1 MANNN
6 VVAKVVLIVGQAHAK
21 APNGTMRKLA
31 IGDVIREGEQ
41 IVVPGAPGELGLVEG
56 LDELIGREAPAGV
69 PDHATG
75 RTWLLRGG
83 HGAVY
88 P

>member
-41 IVVPGAPGELGLVEG
+41 IVTSQGGRVELGFEDGSVRIARVNEPLH
-56 LDELIGREAPAGV
+56 
-69 PDHATG
+69 PD
-75 RTWLLRGG
+75 
-83 HGAVY
+83 
-88 P
+88 